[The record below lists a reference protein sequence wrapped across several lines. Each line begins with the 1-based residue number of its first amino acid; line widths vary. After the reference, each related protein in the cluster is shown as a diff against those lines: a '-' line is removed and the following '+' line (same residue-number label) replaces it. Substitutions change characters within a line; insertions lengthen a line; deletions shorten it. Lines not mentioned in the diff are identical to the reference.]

1 VPPPWVEM
9 AVMVVMVMV
18 VAVVGLGVQVAV
30 ELVKMLRCPR
40 SVALSQQL
48 LATEQASLFRWR
60 TCLRLASSDRCVALG
75 TRAKTCNE
83 QSID

>member
-48 LATEQASLFRWR
+48 LATEQASP
-60 TCLRLASSDRCVALG
+60 TCKLRSMRCTG
-75 TRAKTCNE
+75 YPS
-83 QSID
+83 QDMQ